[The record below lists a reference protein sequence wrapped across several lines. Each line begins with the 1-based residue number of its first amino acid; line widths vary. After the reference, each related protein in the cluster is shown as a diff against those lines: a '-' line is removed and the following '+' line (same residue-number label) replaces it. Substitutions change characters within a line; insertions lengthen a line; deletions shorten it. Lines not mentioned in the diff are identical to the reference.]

1 MPEEI
6 TLSNS
11 LPEIRNV
18 MQRLEE
24 LAEQWHLDN
33 RILFDISLTLDEL
46 LTNIISYGYQD
57 DRAHQI
63 RIGIELKAGQIIIV
77 LQDDGSEFNPL
88 SAKSPDFRAGLK
100 EKPIGGLGIHLV
112 RKMMDQ
118 VDYRREAGLNILTL
132 TKNLD

>member
-1 MPEEI
+1 MSEEI
-6 TLSNS
+6 TLGNS

-24 LAEQWHLDN
+24 LAEKWHLDN
-33 RILFDISLTLDEL
+33 RILFDISLSLDEL

-57 DRAHQI
+57 DTAHQI
-63 RIGIELKAGQIIIV
+63 RIGIELKADQIIIV
-77 LQDDGSEFNPL
+77 LQDDGREFNPL
-88 SAKSPDFRAGLK
+88 SAKSPDFRTGLN

-112 RKMMDQ
+112 RKMMDG